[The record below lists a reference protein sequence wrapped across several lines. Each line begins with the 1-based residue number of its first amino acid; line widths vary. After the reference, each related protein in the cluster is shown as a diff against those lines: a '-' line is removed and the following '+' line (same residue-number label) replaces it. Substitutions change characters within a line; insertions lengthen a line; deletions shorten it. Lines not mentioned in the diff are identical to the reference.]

1 MLRRKDQVQRDI
13 RRNGCDRAPV
23 DTKLDARNAILA
35 RISLAALTILIAV
48 AAITVSSGDADA
60 RSRRHHHATASK
72 YDPPSASIVVDAN
85 SGTVMQASNADAP
98 RHPASLTKMMTLYL
112 LFEQLEAGRLKLN
125 SELPVSAHA
134 AAQAPS
140 KLGLKPGQSIK
151 VETAIQAIVTK
162 SANDVAVTIG
172 EALGGDEVS
181 FSKLMNAKARALG
194 MTHTTYR
201 NASGL
206 PNDEQVTTARDQAL
220 LGRALQDRF
229 PQYFH
234 YFSTRAFTY
243 EGRTVRGHNR
253 LLGSVDGVD
262 GIKTGYIHASGFNI
276 VTSVNRDHRH
286 IVAVV
291 FGGSTARARDA
302 QVRRLIASYF
312 AKAATKRTAPPVGVG
327 TAIAKLKVPTQL
339 PASPPNPAQDPRDGA
354 ATATANDTPSSN
366 APLPGSTAPI
376 KPNAVQTFIVHPGKI
391 RLASLS
397 PMPTD
402 TGKLAPAPATANPAS
417 ITTIATKKSDPPAP
431 PPGSAPG
438 ILGVLSIS
446 EARAGA
452 APDRKAAGNTQTA
465 AIAPVPLPMAEPA
478 AAKPAEQAATKP
490 RGGWMIQVGAF
501 PDEAAAKLRLA
512 AAQTKAKS
520 QLEKADAF
528 TEKVAKGKHSLFR
541 ARFAGLDKGQ
551 AETACKHLKL
561 NEIPCML
568 LKN

>member
-1 MLRRKDQVQRDI
+1 MLRRKAQIQRDI
-13 RRNGCDRAPV
+13 RPAGRDRCPAAV
-23 DTKLDARNAILA
+23 SVGRRLVLTRV
-35 RISLAALTILIAV
+35 SLAALAVLLAV
-48 AAITVSSGDADA
+48 ATVTASPDQADA
-60 RSRRHHHATASK
+60 RARRHRSHSAAVSK
-72 YDPPSASIVVDAN
+72 YNPPYASIVVDAN
-85 SGTVMQASNADAP
+85 SGAVMQATNADSL

-112 LFEQLEAGRLKLN
+112 LFERLDAGKIKLN

-140 KLGLKPGQSIK
+140 KLGFKPGDTIT
-151 VETAIQAIVTK
+151 VENAIQAIVTK
-162 SANDVAVTIG
+162 SANDVAVCIG

-181 FSKLMNAKARALG
+181 FSKMMNAKARALG
-194 MTHTTYR
+194 MSHTTYR

-229 PQYFH
+229 PRYFH

-243 EGRTVRGHNR
+243 KGRTVRGHNR

-262 GIKTGYIHASGFNI
+262 GIKTGYIYASGFNI

-302 QVRRLIASYF
+302 KVRQLIASTF
-312 AKAATKRTAPPVGVG
+312 NKASTKRTAPPVGEG
-327 TAIAKLKVPTQL
+327 TAMAEVKLPVQP
-339 PASPPNPAQDPRDGA
+339 PAPAHDPRDDAKVA
-354 ATATANDTPSSN
+354 AAVAANGP
-366 APLPGSTAPI
+366 APGSTAPI
-376 KPNAVQTFIVHPGKI
+376 KPTAVQTFVVHPGNI
-391 RLASLS
+391 RLAALS
-397 PMPTD
+397 PLPSGTR
-402 TGKLAPAPATANPAS
+402 KLAPAPATANPATV
-417 ITTIATKKSDPPAP
+417 TTIATKKSEPPAP
-431 PPGSAPG
+431 PPGSGPG
-438 ILGVLSIS
+438 ILGVLSMAD
-446 EARAGA
+446 ARAASDSQA
-452 APDRKAAGNTQTA
+452 AQNRRNTSLAATGS
-465 AIAPVPLPMAEPA
+465 VPLPTPEPA
-478 AAKPAEQAATKP
+478 GKP

-501 PDEAAAKLRLA
+501 PDESAAKQRLT
-512 AAQTKAKS
+512 AAQSKAKS
-520 QLEKADAF
+520 QLDKADPF
-528 TEKVAKGKHSLFR
+528 TEKVAKGEHALYR